1 MVSSSRARD
10 MGVSPSHPSAELF
23 PEMNQAM
30 AEPVRGEETSSF
42 DIQAVSRV
50 GQILALYGP
59 QTAELTA
66 SDVAARLGMNRTTA
80 YRYCTS
86 LVAAGLLE
94 RGSGRGAFAL
104 GALLLQLGV
113 QAKGRH
119 RVMDIAPSQLAQLSS
134 DVGATAVLSLWGGNC
149 PIVALVQEDL
159 TSTVLVTVRPG
170 SRLDLGS
177 AQMRV
182 FLAYLPDP
190 QLLERATAGLSEAA
204 RAEIDAAV
212 HNTRRNGYST
222 VNLEDGLFSAAA
234 PVFDVRGICATVALL
249 GGDRLAGF
257 PTGSLPLAR
266 LIETAASL
274 SDMLG
279 GGEGAD
285 HAHLR

>member
-1 MVSSSRARD
+1 
-10 MGVSPSHPSAELF
+10 
-23 PEMNQAM
+23 M
-30 AEPVRGEETSSF
+30 ADAARGEETSNF
-42 DIQAVSRV
+42 DIQSVSRV

-59 QTAELTA
+59 QTDELTA
-66 SDVAARLGMNRTTA
+66 ADVAVRLGMNRTTA

-86 LVAAGLLE
+86 LVAAGILE
-94 RGSGRGAFAL
+94 RGRGRGAFAL

-113 QAKGRH
+113 QAVGRH
-119 RVMDIAPSQLAQLSS
+119 RVMDVAPPHLAQLSS

-159 TSTVLVTVRPG
+159 SSTVLVTVRAG

-182 FLAYLPDP
+182 FLAYLPDA
-190 QLLERATAGLSEAA
+190 QLVERATAGLGDVVRAEVEAA
-204 RAEIDAAV
+204 V
-212 HNTRRNGYST
+212 YTTRRNGYST

-234 PVFDVRGICATVALL
+234 PVFDERGICATIALL

-257 PTGSLPLAR
+257 PSGSAPLAR
-266 LIETAASL
+266 LRQTAASL
-274 SDMLG
+274 SELLG

-285 HAHLR
+285 RADVR